1 MIQLGFKSRQADSK
15 PSLFTSIPYC
25 RYGSFIKSMSH
36 KTSGVISQPSNSFEE
51 LRALFHGSEKK
62 CHEVVLKSLSCGW
75 QAGRDNRP
83 LSVAPRRDL
92 RKWTTDGDLLL
103 FLPKFQFI
111 TYTKTLIFLQHHCH
125 SATNLS
131 NSSGCLRGPSLPSG
145 CCSTLAQIQF

>member
-1 MIQLGFKSRQADSK
+1 MIQLGFKSRQADFK

-25 RYGSFIKSMSH
+25 RYGSFIKSMSR

-92 RKWTTDGDLLL
+92 RKWTADGDLLL

-111 TYTKTLIFLQHHCH
+111 AYAKTLIFLQHHP
-125 SATNLS
+125 TQQ
-131 NSSGCLRGPSLPSG
+131 R
-145 CCSTLAQIQF
+145 T